1 MSVSDTKSLIVT
13 GLNPNES
20 HRNIHAYDPAF
31 DVMQMEPQS
40 TKGDGN
46 CLLHAFLGNMNHLIE
61 NKLIIVPKGFPLN
74 HTALRKDLIDTFL
87 KNTDFFLEKRTDI
100 WKHSMVPSEEN
111 HQLVVPLGVTT
122 EQFMS
127 ELSNRDWL
135 MNAKYDGVYL
145 NNFFVHA
152 VASLMKKF
160 QVLRASDLEPVKVF
174 YMFATPSQEVSTIV
188 LQAFEIEAFDFDRN
202 VREEFAASKKPAAS
216 GGLGKVK
223 HLRLDMGSIYIPK
236 KAVSFESITK
246 EVSSFLIIHQYN
258 HYTWARHIKN
268 RAVRAEKLKLLSP
281 LLMILIHKLLGSELE
296 LLVQVGYPNFFGHDE
311 ILEITTDITKDLRKT
326 DEYTTDL
333 VLIEDNVS
341 TLLKKIK
348 IFLTPGSDGAAS
360 IETIIEEALWCEE
373 LVQNFVNFGS
383 NDSSS
388 AGSSS
393 GKSPAAPTSSS
404 GGVGGSSSMK
414 RKNDVIELDH

>member
-13 GLNPNES
+13 GLNPNEFQ
-20 HRNIHAYDPAF
+20 RTIEAYDSAF
-31 DVMQMEPQS
+31 ELMEVEPQS

-46 CLLHAFLGNMNHLIE
+46 CLLHAFLDNMKFLIKE
-61 NKLIIVPKGFPLN
+61 KLIIVPKGFPLN
-74 HTALRKDLIDTFL
+74 HTALRKDLIETLL
-87 KNTDFFLEKRTDI
+87 KNTDFFLENRSGI
-100 WKHSMVPSEEN
+100 WKHSMVPAEEN
-111 HQLVVPLGVTT
+111 HQLVVPFGVTT
-122 EQFMS
+122 ELFMS

-160 QVLRASDLEPVKVF
+160 RVVRASDFEPVKVF
-174 YMFATPSQEVSTIV
+174 YMFATPLQDITQIKLEV
-188 LQAFEIEAFDFDRN
+188 FEIEAFDFDRN

-216 GGLGKVK
+216 GGLGTVK

-236 KAVSFESITK
+236 KVVSFNSITD
-246 EVSSFLIIHQYN
+246 EVSSLLIVHQHN
-258 HYTWARHIKN
+258 HYTWARHIEN

-281 LLMILIHKLLGSELE
+281 LLKILIHKLLGSALE
-296 LLVQVGYPNFFGHDE
+296 LLVEVGHPIFFGHDE
-311 ILEITTDITKDLRKT
+311 ILEITTDTTKDLRKT
-326 DEYTTDL
+326 DEYTADL
-333 VLIEDNVS
+333 VLIGENVS
-341 TLLKKIK
+341 KLLIKIK
-348 IFLTPGSDGAAS
+348 IFLNPGSDGAAS

-373 LVQNFVNFGS
+373 LVQNFINFGS